1 MRASVL
7 LCLASGF
14 VAAALLKAP
23 RVAAFAQGASPPME
37 SERTEAGRARL
48 SSGKDVLY
56 RIRLL
61 PVASFPALPQ
71 AIASQLRQRGCM
83 VPQTYEARRPENAI
97 RGAFEQQGSDDWA
110 VLCSVDGVTTLLV
123 FFGSHPDAPIVL
135 RRQRDA
141 EWLGAEIVG
150 EYGSAWG
157 LSKARPSQ
165 IQATKPGGGLGVI
178 DHDGIDDAFVE
189 RSSTIH
195 YFHDGE
201 WKALAA
207 GN

>member
-1 MRASVL
+1 VAL
-7 LCLASGF
+7 YLT
-14 VAAALLKAP
+14 AAALFNAP
-23 RVAAFAQGASPPME
+23 CVAASAQDVSPPGE
-37 SERTEAGRARL
+37 SERAEAGRARL
-48 SSGKDVLY
+48 PSGKDVVY

-71 AIASQLRQRGCM
+71 IIASQLRQKSCM
-83 VPQTYEARRPENAI
+83 VPQTYEARRPENVI
-97 RGAFEQQGSDDWA
+97 RGAFEKQGSDDWA
-110 VLCSVDGVTTLLV
+110 VLCSVDGATTLLV
-123 FFGSHPDAPIVL
+123 FFESHPEAPIVL

-165 IQATKPGGGLGVI
+165 IQATKPGASLGAI

-195 YFHDGE
+195 YFHNGE
-201 WKALAA
+201 WKTLAA